1 MWSILLMA
9 LAGILAGG
17 ALSLRQQKA
26 HASWPVVCWVLAG
39 MSLLAAY
46 LLTLDGGA

>member
-9 LAGILAGG
+9 LAGLLAGG

-26 HASWPVVCWVLAG
+26 HVSWTITCWVLAG
-39 MSLLAAY
+39 LALLAAY
-46 LLTLDGGA
+46 VVTLS

>member
-26 HASWPVVCWVLAG
+26 HISWIATCWVLAG
-39 MSLLAAY
+39 LALAAAY
-46 LLTLDGGA
+46 VLTLK

>member
-26 HASWPVVCWVLAG
+26 HVSWTITCWVLAG
-39 MSLLAAY
+39 LSLLAAY
-46 LLTLDGGA
+46 ALTLAS